1 MKPDI
6 FFVRYINDGSYDN
19 STVANSFKKE
29 EMAQES
35 FQENEFVSPKEY
47 FSNTQNGAFSL
58 HCQKV
63 IGNIYAAEYHIKKN

>member
-29 EMAQES
+29 EMA
-35 FQENEFVSPKEY
+35 
-47 FSNTQNGAFSL
+47 
-58 HCQKV
+58 
-63 IGNIYAAEYHIKKN
+63 